1 MNKKDLSNLSKIY
14 IERVINEININPESD
29 FGDRE
34 DTKFG
39 RYKGRHFKKPE
50 IKLDKPPQSRIDYVP
65 SEEREPDLFSGSEY
79 PEIYGDDTEEIKLSD
94 LSTLDLNK
102 LPKEEKREYII
113 RMSVLRSEIDELKN
127 ESEKIEALSTNRTLM
142 DKIILDLVSN
152 FGKENLSLTHVANNG
167 DPIFSTDNE
176 SIQVSIPYGSQTNPE
191 DVVYKK
197 VTV

>member
-50 IKLDKPPQSRIDYVP
+50 VKPHVPQSRIDYVP

-102 LPKEEKREYII
+102 LPKEENREYII

-176 SIQVSIPYGSQTNPE
+176 SIQVSIPYGAQTNPE